1 MKIRIY
7 RMLLVTACAFSM
19 FSCTEEQNFDQI
31 DDLTITPTLATPLF
45 YVESDEQTI
54 NNSVTSTTFYTQTVD
69 FQVFSE
75 AYVAERLLEGT
86 ITYSIE
92 NTTSKDIFLSIE
104 FLDASGNVLDTELF
118 NVPSNLTEAL
128 VREVFYGPGGKSL
141 DILAATTQ
149 LRITATNL
157 GDTTSTSTN
166 ADPKVELGSAAEFLF
181 QLK

>member
-1 MKIRIY
+1 
-7 RMLLVTACAFSM
+7 MLLVTACTFFM

-31 DDLTITPTLATPLF
+31 DDLTVTPTLATPLF

-75 AYVAERLLEGT
+75 TYVAERLLEGT
-86 ITYSIE
+86 ITYSID
-92 NTTSKDIFLSIE
+92 NTTSKNLFLTIE
-104 FLDASGNVLDTELF
+104 FLDTSGNVLDVESF
-118 NVPSNLTEAL
+118 NIEANLAETFI
-128 VREVFYGPGGKSL
+128 REVAYGPGGKSL
-141 DILAATTQ
+141 EILRATTQ

-157 GDTTSTSTN
+157 GDTTSTSAN
-166 ADPKVELGSAAEFLF
+166 ADPKVELGSGAEFLF